1 MPADQV
7 ITTIPGYTLLRFWF
21 FETSKANINAATDQ
35 TVKRPIIA
43 WRVQADGR
51 ALPIAVA
58 SPPDVE
64 NFVGE
69 ECIVGPFSIYSLDDI
84 RSWGDSAS
92 WQKDVV
98 KSWAA
103 WLANTAP
110 ATAPAAPK
118 QSRVGSVVLGSDRI
132 AGFAA
137 G

>member
-92 WQKDVV
+92 GKKMWSRAGPHGSPIQRPPPRPPR
-98 KSWAA
+98 
-103 WLANTAP
+103 LNNP
-110 ATAPAAPK
+110 A
-118 QSRVGSVVLGSDRI
+118 
-132 AGFAA
+132 
-137 G
+137 